1 MADNRFEPEPHIE
14 QLPAQNTKLTPEQ
27 LKEWIDA
34 PGTIYI
40 VYLPGQKSFVIKV
53 PDEQHPFFVEFMRH
67 LRKQLGNEVQA
78 QSARPVEAPPPVQP
92 AKRATILDR
101 FRKLQR

>member
-1 MADNRFEPEPHIE
+1 MPDRYEPTPHVE
-14 QLPAQNTKLTPEQ
+14 QLPAQNTKLTPGQ
-27 LKEWIDA
+27 LQEWIDA

-78 QSARPVEAPPPVQP
+78 QSARPVEAPPPARP
-92 AKRATILDR
+92 AKKPTVFDR